1 MNQRIQQLYKQ
12 AHITQEKQVRAGGWD
27 NDREPFEY
35 RTVTETNF
43 DPEKFAELIVKECA
57 DICINKNVSNLDL
70 DVIRESGKFTLQDLA
85 TKSCGENLSKQIK
98 QHFGVEE

>member
-1 MNQRIQQLYKQ
+1 MKILKTFMNERIRLLVEQ
-12 AHITQEKQVRAGGWD
+12 ATSIVEMVGPQGYASS
-27 NDREPFEY
+27 Y
-35 RTVTETNF
+35 ANF
-43 DPEKFAELIVKECA
+43 DKEKFAELIVKECS

-70 DVIRESGKFTLQDLA
+70 DIIRESGKFTLQDLA

>member
-1 MNQRIQQLYKQ
+1 MNERIKEL
-12 AHITQEKQVRAGGWD
+12 AADAGYPDYMTYGQD
-27 NDREPFEY
+27 K
-35 RTVTETNF
+35 VL
-43 DPEKFAELIVKECA
+43 EKFAELIVRQCA

-70 DVIRESGKFTLQDLA
+70 DVIRESSKFTLQDLA

>member
-1 MNQRIQQLYKQ
+1 MNERIKELVGQ
-12 AHITQEKQVRAGGWD
+12 AKFIAE
-27 NDREPFEY
+27 
-35 RTVTETNF
+35 ETINKKISKNAELDAF
-43 DPEKFAELIVKECA
+43 ADKFAELIVKECA

-70 DVIRESGKFTLQDLA
+70 DIIREAGKFTLQDLA